1 MVNYYPGSSEVSPG
15 FGLVTAVWSSTL
27 ADVMATA
34 TKPCPPGPDA
44 ESQDLGM
51 LRGMV
56 GFNLR
61 LAYNKAS
68 QLFARAFDDLDLA
81 PIQFAA
87 LEFIASNPG
96 TSQKDIARHIG
107 TTPPVLVGPLE
118 RLEKR
123 DWIVRSRGEDRRR
136 AHVHLTPAGERIM
149 QDVEERVR
157 RVDQELALRLTTRE
171 RERLLSLLRKLS
183 GTP

>member
-1 MVNYYPGSSEVSPG
+1 MV
-15 FGLVTAVWSSTL
+15 
-27 ADVMATA
+27 TA
-34 TKPCPPGPDA
+34 TKTSLPEVG
-44 ESQDLGM
+44 ELGM
-51 LRGMV
+51 LREMV

-61 LAYNKAS
+61 LAYNQAT

-87 LEFIASNPG
+87 LEFISRNPG

-118 RLEKR
+118 RLERR
-123 DWIVRSRGEDRRR
+123 DWIVRSRGTTDRRR
-136 AHVHLTPAGERIM
+136 ARVQLTPAGERIM
-149 QDVEERVR
+149 RDVEERVR
-157 RVDQELALRLTTRE
+157 RVDSELSSRLTARE
-171 RERLLSLLRKLS
+171 RDRLLTLLRKLS